1 MNPINR
7 PLLEIQFTTF
17 QLQVEVTPTPIKA
30 NGALTDYI
38 ESFIVCVDS
47 GAANDV
53 YFGNQNVTAAVG
65 GGLQIIRGAPLQF
78 FVQQVRQ
85 LYEVQSPLEEIVR
98 AAPVC
103 LPHFQSEAIPFMCWN
118 LANTFLIA
126 TAVTQVSITTF
137 RTPFV

>member
-1 MNPINR
+1 MNVNR

-17 QLQVEVTPTPIKA
+17 PLTVLTTPTPVKV

-38 ESFIVCVDS
+38 ESFVIAVPS
-47 GAANDV
+47 TAANNIF
-53 YFGNQNVTAAVG
+53 FGNAGVTITTGMEVV
-65 GGLQIIRGAPLQF
+65 RGAPLQF

-85 LYEVQSPLEEIVR
+85 LYELQSPLEQIVK

-103 LPHFQSEAIPFMCWN
+103 VPNFQSEAIPFVCWN
-118 LANTFLIA
+118 LANVYLIA
-126 TAVTQVSITTF
+126 SANTDISVTTF

>member
-1 MNPINR
+1 MNINR

-17 QLQVEVTPTPIKA
+17 QLQVETTPTPIKA

-38 ESFIVCVDS
+38 ESFVVSVDS

-53 YFGNQNVTAAVG
+53 YFGNINVQAAVG
-65 GGLQIIRGAPLQF
+65 GGMQIVRGAPLQF

-85 LYEVQSPLEEIVR
+85 LYELQSPLEQIVK

-103 LPHFQSEAIPFMCWN
+103 VPGFQSEAIPFVCWN
-118 LANTFLIA
+118 LANVFLIA